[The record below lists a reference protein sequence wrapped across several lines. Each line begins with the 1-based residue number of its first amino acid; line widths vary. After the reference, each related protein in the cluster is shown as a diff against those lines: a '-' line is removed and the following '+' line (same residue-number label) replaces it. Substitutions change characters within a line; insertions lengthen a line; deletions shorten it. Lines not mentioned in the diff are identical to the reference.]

1 MAQNQIV
8 RGIQGNATSTVPF
21 TQKGSVL
28 GDAMVSE
35 LNPIYYQ
42 ATKEGRLFTSYV
54 ATVATSLAATATI
67 GNMLWNPPSSGVDLV
82 LLDWTSNIVA
92 TSATC
97 TGIAIA
103 GGFQTTTP
111 TTTTAATVT
120 GSTLVAA
127 TTLTASSAAS
137 AFSIATVLVAPVIIQ
152 VLHHNTAAINTVGT
166 DQNTGDFKGS
176 IVVRPGGFVTLCALG
191 AAAAASAHTSSLK
204 WIEVTATA

>member
-1 MAQNQIV
+1 MAQNQLV
-8 RGIQGNATSTVPF
+8 RGIQSNGTSTIPF
-21 TQKGSVL
+21 TQKGGVL
-28 GDAMVSE
+28 GDALVSE

-42 ATKEGRLFTSYV
+42 AAKEGRLFTSYV
-54 ATVATSLAATATI
+54 SAVATSLAATSTI
-67 GNMLWNPPSSGVDLV
+67 GNMVWNPPGSAVDLV
-82 LLDWTSNIVA
+82 LTEWTSNIVA

-103 GGFQTTTP
+103 GGYQTTTP
-111 TTTTAATVT
+111 TSTTAATAT
-120 GSTLVAA
+120 GSTLIAA
-127 TTLTASSAAS
+127 TTLGAATGI
-137 AFSIATVLVAPVIIQ
+137 AYSIATVLTAPVVIQ

-204 WIEVTATA
+204 WIEVATTT